1 MTSAHAEARV
11 GDTGGVSLATDV
23 VSSPGGSA
31 ELPRGARTALI
42 VLSVVAVLL
51 IAASIALAII
61 GGQHKSARA
70 DLESARSDAVTAA
83 RQEILN
89 LDSLSAAT
97 IDADL
102 ARVVAGSTGS
112 FKAQFGKATA
122 ELKQVVVAR
131 KTVSTGTILS
141 AGLVRA
147 DTDSATVL
155 VAVDRT
161 VKDTSNKDGVVAHDR
176 WKLSLEKHG
185 GRWLVADLQPVS

>member
-1 MTSAHAEARV
+1 MLS
-11 GDTGGVSLATDV
+11 
-23 VSSPGGSA
+23 
-31 ELPRGARTALI
+31 RGARTALL
-42 VLSVVAVLL
+42 VLSVVGVLL

-61 GGQHKSARA
+61 GGQHKSARS

-102 ARVVAGSTGS
+102 GRVVAGATGS
-112 FKAQFGKATA
+112 FKDQFGKAQA
-122 ELKQVVVAR
+122 ALKQVVAAR
-131 KTVSTGTILS
+131 QTVSTGRILS

-161 VKDTSNKDGVVAHDR
+161 VKDTSNTGGVVAHDR
-176 WKLSLEKHG
+176 WKLDLEKHG